1 MVIFGVATDGAR
13 AANLLPGIT
22 KAPHNLTKGK
32 HDMYTIAQI
41 EQANAAI
48 HNQGGD
54 TPQALARMKAIS
66 DIYLNALAAGVARVE
81 QESLTE
87 QEIEMINHFLK

>member
-1 MVIFGVATDGAR
+1 
-13 AANLLPGIT
+13 
-22 KAPHNLTKGK
+22 
-32 HDMYTIAQI
+32 MYTIEQI
-41 EQANAAI
+41 ERANAAI

-87 QEIEMINHFLK
+87 QEIEMIDYFLK

>member
-1 MVIFGVATDGAR
+1 
-13 AANLLPGIT
+13 
-22 KAPHNLTKGK
+22 
-32 HDMYTIAQI
+32 MYTIAQI

-54 TPQALARMKAIS
+54 TPQALERMKAIS
-66 DIYLNALAAGVARVE
+66 NIYLNALAAGVARVE

-87 QEIEMINHFLK
+87 QEIEMINLFLK